1 MTGVLFRNEEWEYN
15 GNTGWSTRCCAFAA
29 VGDIRDG
36 NFKMP
41 KEKPLKNKAPAAA
54 IPDFKEEPY
63 TGKLPWD

>member
-36 NFKMP
+36 KFKIP
-41 KEKPLKNKAPAAA
+41 KDKPLKNKTQTTA